1 VLHESAEEG
10 RNDKNT
16 QIEKGVI
23 VMTVVS
29 VETYVVAKPTFVEHE
44 KFINEVYLPTW
55 KKLDK
60 RLKSLNYFSCWA
72 AQGVSSFGG
81 RMIISEYDSLA
92 DMEKSD
98 EESQSSEERRNL
110 TTRFCELI
118 DNSSHRA
125 SLWTAGSL
133 MFYQYMK

>member
-1 VLHESAEEG
+1 
-10 RNDKNT
+10 
-16 QIEKGVI
+16 
-23 VMTVVS
+23 MTVVS

-44 KFINEVYLPTW
+44 KFINEVYLPTL

-60 RLKSLNYFSCWA
+60 RLKSINYFSCWA

-98 EESQSSEERRNL
+98 EESQSSEERRKL

-133 MFYQYMK
+133 TFFQYVK